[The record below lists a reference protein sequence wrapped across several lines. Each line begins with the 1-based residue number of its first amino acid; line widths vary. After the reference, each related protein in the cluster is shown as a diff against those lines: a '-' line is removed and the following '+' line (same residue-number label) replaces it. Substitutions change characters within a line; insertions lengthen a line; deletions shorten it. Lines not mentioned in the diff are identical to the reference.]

1 MECPN
6 THEKSM
12 CSGNISQRRRGF
24 RSRRRSPQ
32 FREGG
37 GTSIGIISQGR
48 SPPAAG
54 VFSTTTCFV
63 SVWIHYCTTRLSL
76 ANVVVYCNVTQ
87 QPTLNSFAHQAIDRN
102 LWLMSD
108 WFGRAAIF
116 DRNATYPSGSWSRG
130 GRWAPAR
137 TYLQVRTPVCP
148 PRPSVVRRRLI
159 SR

>member
-1 MECPN
+1 M
-6 THEKSM
+6 
-12 CSGNISQRRRGF
+12 Q
-24 RSRRRSPQ
+24 
-32 FREGG
+32 
-37 GTSIGIISQGR
+37 
-48 SPPAAG
+48 PAAG

-130 GRWAPAR
+130 GRWRGRRLVR
-137 TYLQVRTPVCP
+137 TYKY
-148 PRPSVVRRRLI
+148 VRRCAHRRVHPSSSHFFTFMTLPVDLRRSTRLEYPGTFLYSVI
-159 SR
+159 DQCSAWITL